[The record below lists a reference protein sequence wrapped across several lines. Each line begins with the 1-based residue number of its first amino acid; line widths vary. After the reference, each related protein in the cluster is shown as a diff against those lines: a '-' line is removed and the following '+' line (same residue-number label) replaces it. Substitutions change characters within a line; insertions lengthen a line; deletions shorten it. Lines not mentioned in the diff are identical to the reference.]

1 VVGTKPYD
9 LQREL
14 VGTLRARGILCGESV
29 RGNFTPFLIPV
40 GGPLRQTGRGRVL
53 LAGDAGGFVN
63 AFTAEGIYYAMVSG
77 EAAARAVIRSKG
89 SARKL
94 ARDYQRSCDG
104 EIGAELRD
112 AVMIQQYLF
121 ADRRRIGRIM
131 DGAHREGAIM
141 RLIVD
146 LVVGRRGYL
155 AVRRGILARAPL
167 IAARFGW
174 ELLKSAL
181 PSGDANP

>member
-1 VVGTKPYD
+1 VSGD
-9 LQREL
+9 
-14 VGTLRARGILCGESV
+14 SV
-29 RGNFTPFLIPV
+29 RENFTPFVIPV
-40 GGPLRQTGRGRVL
+40 GGPLRETARGRVL

-77 EAAARAVIRSKG
+77 EVAAHAVLRSG
-89 SARKL
+89 GLVEHL
-94 ARDYQRSCDG
+94 AEDYRRSCDR

-141 RLIVD
+141 RLVLD
-146 LVVGRRGYL
+146 LVVGRRSYR

-167 IAARFGW
+167 IAGRFGW
-174 ELLKSAL
+174 ELLKSAW
-181 PSGDANP
+181 PDREGARQRA